1 MPVTRKVLS
10 AAVLLM
16 CAVGLSVS
24 SPAVAGTPGYPGCT
38 IEVTPAEA
46 SPGES
51 VHLVG
56 SGFQPEFTTEIFID
70 GVSAGTVVTDAAG
83 GFETDVDVP
92 DGAGPGT
99 VAVTAACDGTG
110 DNVSSSELTIPG
122 STLPDLTLSD
132 TVVERLEGFVATV
145 TNARPGTMLDFER
158 FSVAV
163 PVGSITA
170 DAEGT
175 GSLTI
180 SFPADATLGTHEV
193 QATGVTR
200 NGNPFELSRPIEV
213 VADGADGAAGGGGD
227 GGADLARTGS
237 NVESLVIIGGFA
249 VLVGAAFVL
258 VGKRRRSASA

>member
-10 AAVLLM
+10 AAVVVL

-24 SPAVAGTPGYPGCT
+24 SQAVAGTPGYPGCT
-38 IEVTPAEA
+38 IEVTLDE
-46 SPGES
+46 GGGS

-56 SGFQPEFTTEIFID
+56 SGFQPDFTTEIFID
-70 GVSAGTVVTDAAG
+70 DVSAGTVVTDAAG
-83 GFETDVDVP
+83 AFETDVDVP

-110 DNVSSSELTIPG
+110 DNVSSSELTLPG
-122 STLPDLTLSD
+122 GTLPDLTLSD
-132 TVVERLEGFVATV
+132 TSVERLEGFVATV
-145 TNARPGTMLDFER
+145 TDARPGTMLDFER

-213 VADGADGAAGGGGD
+213 VADGAAGAGGD
-227 GGADLARTGS
+227 GGDDLARTGS
-237 NVESLVIIGGFA
+237 DVESLVIIGGFA

-258 VGKRRRSASA
+258 VGKRRRRASS